1 MPIKNRF
8 ILGGFRKIAT
18 QWGYKP
24 SSATWTKITFPI
36 AYSSACYSVVT
47 MNYGHYGSSG
57 SPSKDKSTTGF
68 YTLQDYPVTWIA
80 TGK

>member
-1 MPIKNRF
+1 M
-8 ILGGFRKIAT
+8 
-18 QWGYKP
+18 QWGYKAA
-24 SSATWTKITFPI
+24 SATWTKVTFPV

-80 TGK
+80 TGKQAMGIF